1 MLKRKLIVTGF
12 LGFLL
17 LLVTP
22 NLNVVKG
29 EPVDPS
35 LHHPFQFLTADT
47 SIVQTVTD
55 SSFAY
60 APVEATPRLEKL
72 APRITMHRQAEKF
85 MKDFLR
91 HESEMLAKVKERS
104 PSYFRIIDN
113 IFRQYGIPEQMRY
126 LAVVESYLR
135 TDAVSRVGAK
145 GMWQFMPQTARDLG
159 LKITKKYD
167 ERTHCYKSTVAA
179 AKYLKDLYREFGD
192 WLLVLAA
199 YNGGPGTVYKAIH
212 RSGSRNFWA
221 LQNFLPAESR
231 AHVKRFIGTHYYFEG
246 EGSMTTM
253 TKSET
258 IAYNKALAAFEAQQA
273 ENENEDPETLPGVLA
288 VGAVAIADKK

>member
-35 LHHPFQFLTADT
+35 LHHPFHFMTADT

-60 APVEATPRLEKL
+60 APAEAAPKLELL

-91 HESEMLAKVKERS
+91 HE
-104 PSYFRIIDN
+104 
-113 IFRQYGIPEQMRY
+113 
-126 LAVVESYLR
+126 
-135 TDAVSRVGAK
+135 
-145 GMWQFMPQTARDLG
+145 ARDARQG
-159 LKITKKYD
+159 
-167 ERTHCYKSTVAA
+167 ERAQP
-179 AKYLKDLYREFGD
+179 
-192 WLLVLAA
+192 LLF
-199 YNGGPGTVYKAIH
+199 PDH
-212 RSGSRNFWA
+212 
-221 LQNFLPAESR
+221 
-231 AHVKRFIGTHYYFEG
+231 
-246 EGSMTTM
+246 
-253 TKSET
+253 
-258 IAYNKALAAFEAQQA
+258 
-273 ENENEDPETLPGVLA
+273 
-288 VGAVAIADKK
+288 